1 MLAIECQS
9 GLVYKLAGGC
19 IVEYSTFETYEC
31 SVGLGTVVWD
41 PVHSPVFMRVAWKML
56 VLLSLV
62 YFSQGRGRGGTIRDM
77 G

>member
-31 SVGLGTVVWD
+31 SVGLGTVVWESGAQSS
-41 PVHSPVFMRVAWKML
+41 VRA
-56 VLLSLV
+56 
-62 YFSQGRGRGGTIRDM
+62 GRLENACLFPSRFFPGPGTGGTIRDM